1 MSDSPKSQDKNLS
14 DEAILQLR
22 QLFHNVPLNRR
33 KEIFE
38 EQKKPTTW
46 SNRSNAPYYKER
58 YAIQLQ
64 TILDVMME
72 EYSKG
77 IIDSRMFKYKDF
89 NLKKSS
95 LYLMINQ
102 AKLFLIDNMDNDNR
116 YRKFLDNIKVKQEQE
131 GVVLRYCK
139 DIINDTKISLDRATP
154 IQTLTEQQIS
164 IQVKVE
170 EFLQNAKAGD
180 KLELKNLSLDDDMI
194 EALES
199 SVNQLEDIVASI
211 SRTNLRLIKLS
222 SDDAAKLRNL

>member
-1 MSDSPKSQDKNLS
+1 MSDLSKSQDKNLS

-38 EQKKPTTW
+38 EQKKPTAW

-116 YRKFLDNIKVKQEQE
+116 YRKFLDNVKVKQEQE

-139 DIINDTKISLDRATP
+139 DIINDTKISIDRATP

-222 SDDAAKLRNL
+222 ADDAAKLRNL

>member
-1 MSDSPKSQDKNLS
+1 MSDLPKSQDKNLS

-38 EQKKPTTW
+38 EQKKPTAW

-64 TILDVMME
+64 TILDVMIE

-164 IQVKVE
+164 IQTKVE

-222 SDDAAKLRNL
+222 ADDAAKLRNL

>member
-1 MSDSPKSQDKNLS
+1 MSDLPKSQDKNLS

-38 EQKKPTTW
+38 EQKKPTAW

-222 SDDAAKLRNL
+222 ADDAAKLRNL

>member
-1 MSDSPKSQDKNLS
+1 MC
-14 DEAILQLR
+14 
-22 QLFHNVPLNRR
+22 FY
-33 KEIFE
+33 F
-38 EQKKPTTW
+38 W
-46 SNRSNAPYYKER
+46 
-58 YAIQLQ
+58 
-64 TILDVMME
+64 
-72 EYSKG
+72 
-77 IIDSRMFKYKDF
+77 KYV
-89 NLKKSS
+89 
-95 LYLMINQ
+95 
-102 AKLFLIDNMDNDNR
+102 LIDNMDNDNR
-116 YRKFLDNIKVKQEQE
+116 YRRFLDNIKVKREQE

-164 IQVKVE
+164 IQTKVE

-222 SDDAAKLRNL
+222 ADDAAKLRNL

>member
-1 MSDSPKSQDKNLS
+1 MSDLPKSQDKNLS

-38 EQKKPTTW
+38 EQKKPTAW

-64 TILDVMME
+64 TILDVMIE

-164 IQVKVE
+164 IQTKVE

>member
-1 MSDSPKSQDKNLS
+1 MSELPKSQDKNLS

-38 EQKKPTTW
+38 EQKKPTAW

-164 IQVKVE
+164 IQTKVE

-222 SDDAAKLRNL
+222 ADDAAKLRNL